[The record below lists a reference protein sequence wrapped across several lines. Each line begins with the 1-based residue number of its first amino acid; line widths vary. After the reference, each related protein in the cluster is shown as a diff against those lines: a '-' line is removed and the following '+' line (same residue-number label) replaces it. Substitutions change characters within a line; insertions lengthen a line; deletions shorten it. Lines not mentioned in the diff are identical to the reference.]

1 MWESGR
7 GQGRDAAVVNL
18 RTLWPTTYAVRGS
31 SWFASDLADTPI
43 GTAGAHSAHSYH
55 EATDSGDMTDDRG
68 ARDLGAERLSRKERR
83 VGGAASQHKHTNT
96 MPLPLSQPLVFPS
109 TFLGLR
115 V

>member
-55 EATDSGDMTDDRG
+55 EATDSDDMTDDRG

-83 VGGAASQHKHTNT
+83 VGGAASNTNT
-96 MPLPLSQPLVFPS
+96 QTRCPF
-109 TFLGLR
+109 R
-115 V
+115 